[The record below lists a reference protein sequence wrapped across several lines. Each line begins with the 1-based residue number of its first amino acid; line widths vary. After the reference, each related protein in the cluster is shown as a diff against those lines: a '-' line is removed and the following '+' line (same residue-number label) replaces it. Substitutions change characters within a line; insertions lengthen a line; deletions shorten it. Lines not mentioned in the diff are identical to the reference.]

1 MKPPKLL
8 IPLLALSTQSVA
20 STTIYIDSNTPLLN
34 TKGSQIIYLDAPDII
49 QKQLFNDLS
58 RDPKQAEQQVRS
70 IIQSGDWQ
78 QKQHQMIQAYQ
89 GVIHAYALKLA
100 KYPAVVFDD
109 LYVVYG
115 TTDVVLAEKYFTEFL
130 EHQ

>member
-8 IPLLALSTQSVA
+8 IPLLVLSTQSVA
-20 STTIYIDSNTPLLN
+20 STTIYTDSNTLLLN
-34 TKGSQIIYLDAPDII
+34 TEGSQIIYLDAPDII

-58 RDPKQAEQQVRS
+58 PDPKQAEQQVRS
-70 IIQSGDWQ
+70 IIQSADWQ
-78 QKQHQMIQAYQ
+78 QKQQQITQAYQ
-89 GVIHAYALKLA
+89 GVLHAYTLKLA

-109 LYVVYG
+109 HYVVYG
-115 TTDVVLAEKYFTEFL
+115 ATDVVLAEKYFTEFL

>member
-8 IPLLALSTQSVA
+8 ILLLVLSTQSVA
-20 STTIYIDSNTPLLN
+20 STTIYTDSNTHLLN
-34 TKGSQIIYLDAPDII
+34 KKDSQIIYLDAPNII

-58 RDPKQAEQQVRS
+58 PDPKQAEQQVRS
-70 IIQSGDWQ
+70 IIQSAGWQ
-78 QKQHQMIQAYQ
+78 QKQQQITQAYQ
-89 GVIHAYALKLA
+89 GDIHAYAIKLA

-109 LYVVYG
+109 RYVVYG
-115 TTDVVLAEKYFTEFL
+115 TTDVVLAEKHFTEFL

>member
-1 MKPPKLL
+1 MKLPKLL
-8 IPLLALSTQSVA
+8 ILLLVLSAQSVA
-20 STTIYIDSNTPLLN
+20 STTIYTDSNTPLLN
-34 TKGSQIIYLDAPDII
+34 TKDSQIIYLDAPNII
-49 QKQLFNDLS
+49 QNQLFNDLS

-70 IIQSGDWQ
+70 IIQSADWQ
-78 QKQHQMIQAYQ
+78 QKQQQIMQVYQ

-109 LYVVYG
+109 RYVVYG

>member
-8 IPLLALSTQSVA
+8 ILLLVLSTQSVA
-20 STTIYIDSNTPLLN
+20 STTIYTDSNIPLLN
-34 TKGSQIIYLDAPDII
+34 TEDNQIIYLDASDII

-58 RDPKQAEQQVRS
+58 RDPNQAEQQVRS
-70 IIQSGDWQ
+70 IIQSSDWQ
-78 QKQHQMIQAYQ
+78 QKQHQITQTYQ
-89 GVIHAYALKLA
+89 GVLQAYALKLA

-109 LYVVYG
+109 HYVVYG
-115 TTDVVLAEKYFTEFL
+115 TTNVVLAEKYLTEFL

>member
-1 MKPPKLL
+1 MKSAKLL
-8 IPLLALSTQSVA
+8 IPLLVLSTQSVA
-20 STTIYIDSNTPLLN
+20 STTIYADSNIPLLN
-34 TKGSQIIYLDAPDII
+34 TKDSKIIYLDTPDII

-70 IIQSGDWQ
+70 IIQSSDWQ
-78 QKQHQMIQAYQ
+78 QKQHQITQAYQ
-89 GVIHAYALKLA
+89 GVLDAYALKLA

-109 LYVVYG
+109 RYVVYG
-115 TTDVVLAEKYFTEFL
+115 TTDVVLAEKYLTQFL

>member
-1 MKPPKLL
+1 MKLLKLL

-20 STTIYIDSNTPLLN
+20 STTIYTDNVTPLLN
-34 TKGSQIIYLDAPDII
+34 TEGSQVIYLDAPDII

-58 RDPKQAEQQVRS
+58 RDPKKAEQQVRS
-70 IIQSGDWQ
+70 IIQSSDWQ
-78 QKQHQMIQAYQ
+78 QKQHQITQAYQ
-89 GVIHAYALKLA
+89 GVLHAYALKLA

-109 LYVVYG
+109 RYVVYG
-115 TTDVVLAEKYFTEFL
+115 TTDVVLAEKYLTQFL

>member
-8 IPLLALSTQSVA
+8 ILLLVLSTQSVA
-20 STTIYIDSNTPLLN
+20 STTIYTDSNTHLLN
-34 TKGSQIIYLDAPDII
+34 KKDSQIIYLDAPNII

-58 RDPKQAEQQVRS
+58 PDLKQAEQQVRS
-70 IIQSGDWQ
+70 IIQSAGWQ
-78 QKQHQMIQAYQ
+78 QKQQQITQAYQ

-109 LYVVYG
+109 RYVVYG
-115 TTDVVLAEKYFTEFL
+115 TTDVVLAEKHFTEFL

>member
-1 MKPPKLL
+1 MKPLKLL
-8 IPLLALSTQSVA
+8 IPLLTLSTQSVA
-20 STTIYIDSNTPLLN
+20 STTIYTDSNTPLLN
-34 TKGSQIIYLDAPDII
+34 TKNSKIIYLDAPDII

-89 GVIHAYALKLA
+89 GVLDAYALKLA

-109 LYVVYG
+109 RYVVYG
-115 TTDVVLAEKYFTEFL
+115 TTDVVLAEKYLTEFL

>member
-20 STTIYIDSNTPLLN
+20 STTIYTDSNTLLLN
-34 TKGSQIIYLDAPDII
+34 TEGSQIIYLDAPDII

-58 RDPKQAEQQVRS
+58 PDPKQAEQQVRS
-70 IIQSGDWQ
+70 IIQSADWQ
-78 QKQHQMIQAYQ
+78 QKQQQITQAYQ
-89 GVIHAYALKLA
+89 GVLHAYTLKLA

-109 LYVVYG
+109 RYVVYG

-130 EHQ
+130 GHQ

>member
-20 STTIYIDSNTPLLN
+20 STTIYTDSNTHLLN
-34 TKGSQIIYLDAPDII
+34 TKDSQIIYLDAPDII

-58 RDPKQAEQQVRS
+58 RDPRQAEQQVRS
-70 IIQSGDWQ
+70 IIQSADWQ
-78 QKQHQMIQAYQ
+78 QKQHQITQAYQ
-89 GVIHAYALKLA
+89 GILHAYALKLA
-100 KYPAVVFDD
+100 KYPAVVFDEH
-109 LYVVYG
+109 YVVYG
-115 TTDVVLAEKYFTEFL
+115 TTDVVLAEKYLTEFL